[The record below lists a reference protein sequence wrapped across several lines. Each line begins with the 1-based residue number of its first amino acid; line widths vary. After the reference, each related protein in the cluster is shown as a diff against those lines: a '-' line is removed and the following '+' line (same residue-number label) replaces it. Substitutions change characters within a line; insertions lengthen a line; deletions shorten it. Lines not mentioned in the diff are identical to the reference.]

1 MTVYY
6 KIRHKETGL
15 FVKGTPHYLSYD
27 GTGRIF
33 QKMGRLR
40 AFLTGVM
47 NCQYGRYSRHV
58 DLGEWEIVELEM
70 VVKDTKEVI
79 DVVDSKKIV
88 EILAR

>member
-6 KIRHKETGL
+6 KIRHKEKGL
-15 FVKGTPHYLSYD
+15 YVKGTPHYHSYD

-33 QKMGRLR
+33 QKLGRLR
-40 AFLTGVM
+40 AFLTGVL
-47 NCQYGRYSRHV
+47 NRQSGREV
-58 DLGEWEIVELEM
+58 NLDDWEIVELEL
-70 VVKDTKEVI
+70 VIKDTKQVI

>member
-6 KIRHKETGL
+6 KIRHKETKL
-15 FVKGTPHYLSYD
+15 YVKGTPYYHSYD

-33 QKMGRLR
+33 QKLGQLR

-47 NCQYGRYSRHV
+47 HRQYGREVH
-58 DLGEWEIVELEM
+58 LGDWEIVELEM
-70 VVKDTKEVI
+70 VIKDTKQVI
-79 DVVDSKKIV
+79 DVVDPKKIV

>member
-6 KIRHKETGL
+6 KIRHKETQL
-15 FVKGTPHYLSYD
+15 YLKGTPHYHGYD

-33 QKMGRLR
+33 QKIGQLR

-47 NCQYGRYSRHV
+47 NCRYGSLV
-58 DLGEWEIVELEM
+58 NLDDWEIVELEM
-70 VVKDTKEVI
+70 VIKDIKQVV
-79 DVVDSKKIV
+79 DVVDPKKII